1 MGPVVRRSCGLV
13 LATVIG
19 GMVGCGGSTAGGDGG
34 ANAASDATISDAADA
49 TASDARSDAPDARG
63 DASCSALAPAACTQ
77 CCLDAAGG
85 TGGFELLYNQPCTT
99 CASCGPNVRPCGT
112 SMSPP
117 AGAGCI
123 LCLRPSLMQG
133 QAWTMCQQSA
143 QCKAFVECFA
153 TCPTM

>member
-1 MGPVVRRSCGLV
+1 MGRVGWAGFVFVSSVLVV
-13 LATVIG
+13 A
-19 GMVGCGGSTAGGDGG
+19 CGGSTAGGDGG
-34 ANAASDATISDAADA
+34 ADATLPDAADA
-49 TASDARSDAPDARG
+49 SASDAPSDAPLEAGG
-63 DASCSALAPAACTQ
+63 DASCGALAPAACTQ
-77 CCLDAAGG
+77 CCIAAAGG

-112 SMSPP
+112 NMSPP

-133 QAWTMCQQSA
+133 QPWSMCQQSA